1 MSQRVKK
8 CNEPFPRQQG
18 ICKATNRN
26 WKASGTNGP
35 KGVLVAEVQHA
46 SS

>member
-1 MSQRVKK
+1 MEILLSY
-8 CNEPFPRQQG
+8 PTM
-18 ICKATNRN
+18 ARN